1 MEIFMKRY
9 TGNLVIELEDQNTGN
24 VETVSETNMVTNAVN
39 DILGVNPMGVMYK
52 AGGEYDDSLTW
63 NNALLPI
70 CPNMIGG
77 ILLFP
82 SSITEQADNIYLPST
97 NLPVAYASNDVNA
110 TANTKRGSMN
120 LTESTKLT
128 DGYKFVW
135 EFTPSQGNGT
145 ITAVGLTSKQGGANA
160 YGSEVAVDTTLLQ
173 IKKISLD
180 DGDGFINDLF
190 RTVTVDFENAKLYS
204 LGYASNTVTIKRYRI
219 PIFDISLNEKL
230 DDSTLV
236 LEDTTV
242 LQCSTFHFYG
252 SYTPYGIF
260 MDGGDGYWYGFANQG
275 NSSGNATVLW
285 IKIKKSDYTFTE
297 GQWTLS
303 NAKLMTVG
311 NFKEGSSY
319 PSGNRSAVV
328 RNGYLYVPSY
338 DKTGVYKINI
348 SNSTDVTLISLG
360 FTSAM
365 RCIGETGSTD
375 CCLTILNDII
385 VAYDFEIDVNDHVI
399 QLFAGGHCGNVST
412 PFFQYKEYVFA
423 WGGAYLNQYRYT
435 WLLTPYLATICNLSQ
450 AVVKNADKTMKIT
463 YTLTEQTVSS

>member
-1 MEIFMKRY
+1 MKRY
-9 TGNLVIELEDQNTGN
+9 TGNLVIELEDQNTGTI
-24 VETVSETNMVTNAVN
+24 ETVSETNMVTNAVN

-52 AGGEYDDSLTW
+52 AGGQYDDSLTW
-63 NNALLPI
+63 NQELLPI

-82 SSITEQADNIYLPST
+82 SSITEQADNLYLPST

-120 LTESTKLT
+120 LTESMKLS
-128 DGYKFVW
+128 DGFKFVW

-145 ITAVGLTSKQGGANA
+145 IAAVGLTSKHGGANA
-160 YGSEVAVDTTLLQ
+160 YGSEVAVDSTLLQ
-173 IKKISLD
+173 IKKVSLD

-190 RTVTVDFENAKLYS
+190 RCVTVDFENAKLYA
-204 LGYASNTVTIKRYRI
+204 LCYASNTVTIKRYRI
-219 PIFDISLNEKL
+219 PVFDIGLN
-230 DDSTLV
+230 
-236 LEDTTV
+236 
-242 LQCSTFHFYG
+242 
-252 SYTPYGIF
+252 
-260 MDGGDGYWYGFANQG
+260 DGYWYGFANQG
-275 NSSGNATVLW
+275 NSSGSATVLW

-303 NAKLMTVG
+303 NATLMTMG
-311 NFKEGSSY
+311 SFKEGSSY

-360 FTSAM
+360 FTSTM
-365 RCIGETGSTD
+365 KCLGETGSCD
-375 CCLTILNDII
+375 CCMSIINDII
-385 VAYDFEIDVNDHVI
+385 VAYDFEIDVNDNVI
-399 QLFAGGHCGNVST
+399 ATFAGERCGNVST
-412 PFFQYKEYVFA
+412 PFFRYKEYVFA

-435 WLLTPYLATICNLSQ
+435 WILTPYLATICNLSQ

-463 YTLTEQTVSS
+463 YTLTEQTV

>member
-1 MEIFMKRY
+1 MAGQPLAVLRWLWMCRAVTLKEVTMKRY
-9 TGNLVIELEDQNTGN
+9 TGNLVIELEDQNTG
-24 VETVSETNMVTNAVN
+24 VKETVSETNMVTNAVN

-52 AGGEYDDSLTW
+52 AGGQYDDSLTW
-63 NNALLPI
+63 NDALLPI

-82 SSITEQADNIYLPST
+82 GSITEQANNIYLPST

-120 LTESTKLT
+120 LTESMKLT

-173 IKKISLD
+173 IKKVSLD

-219 PIFDISLNEKL
+219 PVFDIGLNEKL

-275 NSSGNATVLW
+275 NSSGSATVLW
-285 IKIKKSDYTFTE
+285 IKIKKSDYTFT
-297 GQWTLS
+297 
-303 NAKLMTVG
+303 
-311 NFKEGSSY
+311 
-319 PSGNRSAVV
+319 
-328 RNGYLYVPSY
+328 
-338 DKTGVYKINI
+338 
-348 SNSTDVTLISLG
+348 
-360 FTSAM
+360 
-365 RCIGETGSTD
+365 
-375 CCLTILNDII
+375 
-385 VAYDFEIDVNDHVI
+385 
-399 QLFAGGHCGNVST
+399 
-412 PFFQYKEYVFA
+412 
-423 WGGAYLNQYRYT
+423 
-435 WLLTPYLATICNLSQ
+435 
-450 AVVKNADKTMKIT
+450 
-463 YTLTEQTVSS
+463 

>member
-1 MEIFMKRY
+1 MKRY
-9 TGNLVIELEDQNTGN
+9 TGNLVLELEDVNTGV

-52 AGGEYDDSLTW
+52 AGGQYDDSLTW
-63 NNALLPI
+63 NEELLPI

-82 SSITEQADNIYLPST
+82 SSITEQADNLYLPST

-120 LTESTKLT
+120 LTESMKLS
-128 DGYKFVW
+128 DGFKFVW

-145 ITAVGLTSKQGGANA
+145 IAAVGLTSKHGGANA
-160 YGSEVAVDTTLLQ
+160 YGSEVAVDSTLLQ
-173 IKKISLD
+173 IKKVSLD

-190 RTVTVDFENAKLYS
+190 RCVTVD
-204 LGYASNTVTIKRYRI
+204 
-219 PIFDISLNEKL
+219 
-230 DDSTLV
+230 
-236 LEDTTV
+236 
-242 LQCSTFHFYG
+242 FHFYG

-275 NSSGNATVLW
+275 NSSGSATVLW
-285 IKIKKSDYTFTE
+285 IKIRKSDYTFTE

-303 NAKLMTVG
+303 NATLMTMG
-311 NFKEGSSY
+311 SFKEGSSY

-360 FTSAM
+360 FTSTM
-365 RCIGETGSTD
+365 KCLGETGSCD
-375 CCLTILNDII
+375 CCMSIINDII
-385 VAYDFEIDVNDHVI
+385 VAYDFEIDVNDNVI
-399 QLFAGGHCGNVST
+399 ATFAGERCGNVST
-412 PFFQYKEYVFA
+412 PFFRYKEYVFA

-435 WLLTPYLATICNLSQ
+435 WILTPYLATICNLSQ

-463 YTLTEQTVSS
+463 YTLTEQTV

>member
-1 MEIFMKRY
+1 MKRY

-52 AGGEYDDSLTW
+52 VEGEYDDSLSW
-63 NNALLPI
+63 NKELLPI

-82 SSITEQADNIYLPST
+82 NSISEQADNLYLSSS
-97 NLPVAYASNDVNA
+97 NLPVAYASNDINA
-110 TANTKRGSMN
+110 TANAKRGSMN
-120 LTESTKLT
+120 LTESMKLT

-135 EFTPSQGNGT
+135 EFTSSQGNGT
-145 ITAVGLTSKQGGANA
+145 ISAVGLTSKHGGANA
-160 YGSEVAVDTTLLQ
+160 YGSDVAVDTTLLQ

-180 DGDGFINDLF
+180 DEDGFINDLF
-190 RTVTVDFENAKLYS
+190 RTVTLDFENSKLYS
-204 LGYASNTVTIKRYRI
+204 LCYASNTVTIKRYRI
-219 PIFDISLNEKL
+219 PVFDIGLNEKM

-236 LEDTTV
+236 LEDTKV
-242 LQCSTFHFYG
+242 LQCSTFRFYG
-252 SYTPYGIF
+252 SSMPYGIF

-275 NSSGNATVLW
+275 NSSGSATVLW

-303 NAKLMTVG
+303 NTKLMTMG
-311 NFKEGSSY
+311 YFKEGSSY

-348 SNSTDVTLISLG
+348 SNSTDVTLINLG
-360 FTSAM
+360 FTSTM
-365 RCIGETGSTD
+365 KCLGKTGSCD
-375 CCLTILNDII
+375 CCMSIINDII
-385 VAYDFEIDVNDHVI
+385 VAYGFAIDVNDNVI
-399 QLFAGGHCGNVST
+399 VTFAGERCGNVST
-412 PFFQYKEYVFA
+412 PFFRYKEYVFA
-423 WGGAYLNQYRYT
+423 WGGANLNQYRYT
-435 WLLTPYLATICNLSQ
+435 WILTPYLATICNLSQ
-450 AVVKNADKTMKIT
+450 AVVKTTDNTMKVT
-463 YTLTEQTVSS
+463 YTLTEQTV

>member
-1 MEIFMKRY
+1 MKKLK
-9 TGNLVIELEDQNTGN
+9 GNLTIELEDVNTGA

-63 NNALLPI
+63 NNELLPI

-77 ILLFP
+77 ILLF
-82 SSITEQADNIYLPST
+82 SSAITEAVNTLYLPST

-110 TANTKRGSMN
+110 TANVKRGSMN
-120 LTESTKLT
+120 LT

-145 ITAVGLTSKQGGANA
+145 IAALGLTSKHGGANA
-160 YGSEVAVDTTLLQ
+160 YGSDVAVDTTLLQ
-173 IKKISLD
+173 IKKVSLD
-180 DGDGFINDLF
+180 DEDGFINDLF
-190 RTVTVDFENAKLYS
+190 RTVTVDFENGKLYA
-204 LGYASNTVTIKRYRI
+204 LCYASNTVTIKRYQI
-219 PIFDISLNEKL
+219 PVFDIGLNEKL

-242 LQCSTFHFYG
+242 LQCSTFKFYG

-260 MDGGDGYWYGFANQG
+260 CDGGDGYWYGFSNQA
-275 NSSGNATVLW
+275 NSSGSATMLW
-285 IKIKKSDYTFTE
+285 IKIKKSDYSYTE
-297 GQWTLS
+297 GSWTLS
-303 NAKLMTVG
+303 NATLMTVG
-311 NFKEGSSY
+311 SFKEGSSY
-319 PSGNRSAVV
+319 PSGSRNAVV

-338 DKTGVYKINI
+338 DKTGIYKINL
-348 SNSTDVTLISLG
+348 SNSTDITLISLG
-360 FTSAM
+360 ITSKM
-365 RCIGETGSTD
+365 RCIGETGSCD
-375 CCLTILNDII
+375 CCLSMLNDII
-385 VAYDFEIDVNDHVI
+385 IGYDFEIDVNDNVI
-399 QLFAGGHCGNVST
+399 ATFAGERCGNVAT

-435 WLLTPYLATICNLSQ
+435 WILTPYLATISNLSQ

-463 YTLTEQTVSS
+463 YTLTEQDSSS

>member
-1 MEIFMKRY
+1 MKRY

-82 SSITEQADNIYLPST
+82 GSITEQADNIYLPST

-173 IKKISLD
+173 IKKVSLD

-219 PIFDISLNEKL
+219 PVFDIGLNEKL

-285 IKIKKSDYTFTE
+285 IKIRKSDYTFTE

-303 NAKLMTVG
+303 NATLMTMG
-311 NFKEGSSY
+311 SFKEGSSY

-348 SNSTDVTLISLG
+348 SKG
-360 FTSAM
+360 AYK
-365 RCIGETGSTD
+365 
-375 CCLTILNDII
+375 ILDNAKKCADQNPGYK
-385 VAYDFEIDVNDHVI
+385 VFDAD
-399 QLFAGGHCGNVST
+399 GNVVYEPKEAEPAVKV
-412 PFFQYKEYVFA
+412 PFLVKVSISDLNIRKGPGTGYDRIQFCRPGVYTIVEVKSGKGASA
-423 WGGAYLNQYRYT
+423 WGKLKSGIG
-435 WLLTPYLATICNLSQ
+435 W
-450 AVVKNADKTMKIT
+450 
-463 YTLTEQTVSS
+463 VSLEFCKKL